1 MAPAGGPS
9 RSAAI
14 SQSCEHREPGVGCT
28 CPAVLLAASGLPRHA
43 IWPPARPDLRRHAR
57 VVAVPRRGVSYGGN
71 VRQLAP
77 TRAPAE
83 HYSTL
88 SWSGWRDSNPRPPAP
103 KLAPAG
109 RLTELHV
116 VQCGAYLGL
125 CWLDVAQHRVMAVPA
140 GPHSGSHQCCP
151 GTRLL
156 PIELNL
162 EFEARSRYSGSQRPS
177 CRRWQMLSRS
187 PSLMKQQRQLW
198 GISA

>member
-1 MAPAGGPS
+1 MAGF
-9 RSAAI
+9 
-14 SQSCEHREPGVGCT
+14 E
-28 CPAVLLAASGLPRHA
+28 
-43 IWPPARPDLRRHAR
+43 
-57 VVAVPRRGVSYGGN
+57 
-71 VRQLAP
+71 
-77 TRAPAE
+77 
-83 HYSTL
+83 
-88 SWSGWRDSNPRPPAP
+88 PRPPAP
-103 KLAPAG
+103 KSAPAG

-177 CRRWQMLSRS
+177 RRRPPMLSRS
-187 PSLMKQQRQLW
+187 PNSKASFGESPRDLLRARHPCSDREKHPEIAAAAPPATAGPLTSGSPPVNQSKLRGNSATLRSLFETTVL
-198 GISA
+198 AE